1 MAFRLQRLDEEKEAV
16 AEKEGGRR
24 RGRKGRKKI
33 KKTKRNTK
41 NIDLLILEP

>member
-1 MAFRLQRLDEEKEAV
+1 MAFRLQRLDEEKEAA
-16 AEKEGGRR
+16 AEKGGRR